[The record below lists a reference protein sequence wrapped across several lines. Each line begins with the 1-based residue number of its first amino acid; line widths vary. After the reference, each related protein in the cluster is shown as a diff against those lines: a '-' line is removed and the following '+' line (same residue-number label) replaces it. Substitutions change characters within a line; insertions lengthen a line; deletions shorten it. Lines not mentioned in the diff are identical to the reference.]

1 MITVLPDSLKPGGQY
16 GAKAA
21 CECLGISDHTLRRWV
36 AAGYIKKRVH
46 KVNGRMVFRG
56 DDLIALWHATRKG

>member
-21 CECLGISDHTLRRWV
+21 CECLGISDRTLRRWV
-36 AAGYIKKRVH
+36 AAGYIKRRVR
-46 KVNGRMVFRG
+46 KVNGKAVFRG
-56 DDLIALWHATRKG
+56 DDLIALWNSTRKG